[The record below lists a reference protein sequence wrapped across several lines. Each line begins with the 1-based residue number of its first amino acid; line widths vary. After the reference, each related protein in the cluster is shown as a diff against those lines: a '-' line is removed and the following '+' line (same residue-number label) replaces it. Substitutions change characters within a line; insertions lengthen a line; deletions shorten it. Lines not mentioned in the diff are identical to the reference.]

1 MSAPPKQIRII
12 SSIQHASPDP
22 VNPIAVWRAADLYVA
37 PVTGQTKP
45 ARCKIVLPSTEG
57 TQTEWS
63 VAGTPGWCPQSLFD
77 GVPLRLLGGARAV
90 PIVIYSQCSPGTFRR
105 LVHTG
110 PPSTGV
116 VQPTGNGRLTGSP
129 PVWPSG
135 VRCKPSAHRPRP
147 SVNTDR
153 GGRPTAAG
161 VPWKSLAERAD
172 RDWTPSEES

>member
-1 MSAPPKQIRII
+1 M
-12 SSIQHASPDP
+12 QHASPDP

-63 VAGTPGWCPQSLFD
+63 VAGSPGWGRRSLFD
-77 GVPLRLLGGARAV
+77 GVPLQLLGGARAV
-90 PIVIYSQCSPGTFRR
+90 SIVIYSQCSPGAFRR

-129 PVWPSG
+129 PVWPTI
-135 VRCKPSAHRPRP
+135 VEIR
-147 SVNTDR
+147 
-153 GGRPTAAG
+153 
-161 VPWKSLAERAD
+161 
-172 RDWTPSEES
+172 